1 MMTRNVKV
9 FLSLFMVFCM
19 LSVFATVALAEP
31 EESSPTDVSS
41 AENTGSEE
49 ISSGEISA
57 DIPSADTSSGDL
69 PPAGE
74 TRKVRTSGDLS
85 VVFVYFN
92 GANGPATEFDAPVGQ
107 ILNFRV
113 EPLEGYQVDRVEVLG
128 FPLTPD
134 MNSVYSLDIQS
145 VVSNYIINITAS
157 PSSESSD
164 EPLPSEDPSSDDP
177 HISGEPSDDSSE
189 EPTAA
194 ELRVTV
200 TGAGT
205 VTANGTSISN
215 TGDVAKTE
223 SVQLEIGV
231 ATSVSITPAYGY
243 KLASLKL
250 DGQTHALDE
259 QLRLTITGLTTLEVV
274 FEPDT
279 VAPTTYQV
287 VVSCATAGGYVSAG
301 GYTITSGNATT
312 VSVSA
317 GGSLTISVYPADG
330 YQVDAFRV
338 GGAAQN
344 LQEGTYVLENIAAN
358 TNITVSFKAVTS
370 TIVPLEAT
378 DFTWTAD
385 SEGLI
390 VLDIGTNV
398 YIGKS
403 VFDKMNTLTEADGS
417 YVVLKTPYIQWYI
430 PCGSQVG
437 GVDSDYL
444 RLSVALNANGSYY
457 PTIEAS
463 IHAQDP
469 ETVFQYYELSETP
482 DFPEGTLASFNLTDL
497 AGTYGGNGVDLMVK
511 AENSLKV
518 AGTGTSE
525 ASGWTSKMTYQ
536 TSRFL
541 VVRIDIADRYTIE
554 VSSGLNG
561 RIDPAGSNSVTLGSD
576 SAYTVTP
583 SSGYIIAAVYVDGI
597 PVAGAAG
604 QNRFLYTFTN
614 VTANHTLRAEFIPS
628 GSDYA
633 IVNNVAVVQNEG
645 SGEPDSRSHT
655 GLIVA
660 LVIVFVAIA
669 GAAALFIVKWRQ
681 EKF

>member
-31 EESSPTDVSS
+31 EESSSADVSS
-41 AENTGSEE
+41 AENTSSED
-49 ISSGEISA
+49 ISSG
-57 DIPSADTSSGDL
+57 DTPSVDTSSGDL
-69 PPAGE
+69 PPAEE
-74 TRKVRTSGDLS
+74 TRKVRTAGDLS

-134 MNSVYSLDIQS
+134 MNGVYSLDIQS

-157 PSSESSD
+157 PTSESSD
-164 EPLPSEDPSSDDP
+164 EPLPSDDPSSDEP
-177 HISGEPSDDSSE
+177 NVSGEPSDDSSE
-189 EPTAA
+189 EPTTA

-205 VTANGTSISN
+205 VTAKGTSISN
-215 TGDVAKTE
+215 SGDVAKTE

-231 ATSVSITPAYGY
+231 ATDVTITPAYGY

-250 DGQTHALDE
+250 DGRTHALDE
-259 QLRLTITGLTTLEVV
+259 QLTLTITALTTLELV

-279 VAPTTYQV
+279 IAPTAYQV
-287 VVSCATAGGYVSAG
+287 LVSCATAGGYVSAG
-301 GYTITSGNATT
+301 GYTVTSGNPATIG
-312 VSVSA
+312 VSA

-344 LQEGTYVLENIAAN
+344 LQEGAYVLENIAAN
-358 TNITVSFKAVTS
+358 TNITVSFKAVT
-370 TIVPLEAT
+370 TEIVPLEAT
-378 DFTWTAD
+378 DFIWTAD

-390 VLDIGTNV
+390 VLDIGTNI
-398 YIGKS
+398 YIGRS
-403 VFDKMNTLTEADGS
+403 VFDKINTLTEADGS

-430 PCGSQVG
+430 PCGGQVS
-437 GVDSDYL
+437 GVDSDYI

-497 AGTYGGNGVDLMVK
+497 ATTYGGNGVDLMVK
-511 AENSLKV
+511 AESSLKV

-525 ASGWTSKMTYQ
+525 ASGWTSRMTYR

-583 SSGYIIAAVYVDGI
+583 SSGYIIAAVYVDGV

-604 QNRFLYTFTN
+604 QNSFLYTFTN
-614 VTANHTLRAEFIPS
+614 VTANHTIRAEFIPS

-633 IVNNVAVVQNEG
+633 IVNNVAVVQNGTSE
-645 SGEPDSRSHT
+645 EPAPRSHT

-660 LVIVFVAIA
+660 LIIVFVAIA